1 MIIIGIDPG
10 IARLGWGVVTE
21 IKGKVKHVDCG
32 CFETK
37 AGDEAGKRLLEINH
51 FLVKLFKKHQPN
63 AIAVEEIYFA
73 ANARSAIMV
82 GQARGAILLSVAQCK
97 FPVFSYTPLQVK
109 QVITGFGHAKKK
121 EVQKRVKKIL
131 NLRKLVKQDD
141 TADALAIAITHIYH
155 YKPKLRK
162 IKNSS
167 SLKKFS

>member
-1 MIIIGIDPG
+1 MIILGIDPG

-21 IKGKVKHVDCG
+21 VNGKVKQVDCG

-37 AGDEAGKRLLEINH
+37 AGDGTGKRLLEINH

-109 QVITGFGHAKKK
+109 QVITGYGHAKKK
-121 EVQKRVKKIL
+121 EVQQQVKKL
-131 NLRKLVKQDD
+131 LKLKELMKQDD

-162 IKNSS
+162 VENRS
-167 SLKKFS
+167 KKK

>member
-1 MIIIGIDPG
+1 MIILGIDPG
-10 IARLGWGVVTE
+10 IARLGWGVISET
-21 IKGKVKHVDCG
+21 KGKLKHLDCG

-37 AGDEAGKRLLEINH
+37 ASDGAGKRLLEINH
-51 FLVKLFKKHQPN
+51 FLVRLFKKHQPN
-63 AIAVEEIYFA
+63 AIVVEEIYFA

-109 QVITGFGHAKKK
+109 QVITGYGHAKKK
-121 EVQKRVKKIL
+121 EVQKEVKKIL
-131 NLRKLVKQDD
+131 KLKELMKQDD

-162 IKNSS
+162 VENR
-167 SLKKFS
+167 LKKK